1 MLRLRLNR
9 EIEGA
14 LLPAALGGDK
24 PGWEQKSCERRGGRV
39 LRMTEMGGRKALPV
53 RARQWERKE
62 RASCKGVTQA
72 GSGDA
77 HHPPPTPLPREGYG
91 E

>member
-1 MLRLRLNR
+1 MGTEKLQEARGAGTTDDSDGR
-9 EIEGA
+9 EKGT
-14 LLPAALGGDK
+14 
-24 PGWEQKSCERRGGRV
+24 PG
-39 LRMTEMGGRKALPV
+39 PV

>member
-1 MLRLRLNR
+1 
-9 EIEGA
+9 
-14 LLPAALGGDK
+14 
-24 PGWEQKSCERRGGRV
+24 
-39 LRMTEMGGRKALPV
+39 MTEMGGRKALPV